1 MKIQYAKGN
10 PSIKIT
16 LFGHQ
21 RLEIDMI
28 DIQKIETFLCAAECL
43 SISEAAKQL
52 HLSQPTVSHQV
63 KLLEQELGNMLFTR
77 SNTGLQLTE
86 AGRLLLPWARRL
98 SHDTYDLKVMMSS
111 LNEEIAGE
119 LRISCSTTAG
129 KYILPQLAARFCLHY
144 PGIKT
149 RILACGPEHAALNL
163 LEGEAH
169 IGVVS
174 SEISDASLESQKFF
188 RDTITLIVPSDHR
201 WASRSSIE
209 PAEILG
215 EPLILREE
223 TAGTRRVMLTELA
236 KHDISLDDLKVFM
249 EVGNAEAIVG
259 TVAAGYGISFVS
271 TMAIGNLQQQGK
283 VVAISVDGLTLQRTI
298 YMVRK
303 RISTPHRPRDVF
315 WSFIHAPEN
324 IDLLH
329 LPDQKM

>member
-1 MKIQYAKGN
+1 
-10 PSIKIT
+10 
-16 LFGHQ
+16 
-21 RLEIDMI
+21 MI
-28 DIQKIETFLCAAECL
+28 DLQRVETFLCAADKL

-52 HLSQPTVSHQV
+52 HLSQPTVSHQI
-63 KLLEQELGNMLFTR
+63 KLLEQELGNTLFVR

-98 SHDTYDLKVMMSS
+98 LHDTNDLKDMMSS
-111 LNEEIAGE
+111 LSREIAGE

-129 KYILPQLAARFCLHY
+129 KYILPQLAGRFCLRY

-174 SEISDASLESQKFF
+174 SEINDSSLESQKFF
-188 RDTITLIVPSDHR
+188 RDTITLIVPSNHH

-209 PAEILG
+209 PSEILG

-223 TAGTRRVMLTELA
+223 TSGTRRVMLTEFA
-236 KHDISLDDLKVFM
+236 KHDISLDDLKIFM
-249 EVGNAEAIVG
+249 EIGNAEAIVG
-259 TVAAGYGISFVS
+259 TVAAGYGVAFVS
-271 TMAIGNLQQQGK
+271 TMAASYLREKGRIVEL
-283 VVAISVDGLTLQRTI
+283 SVDGMTLQRTI
-298 YMVRK
+298 YMVRR

-315 WSFIHAPEN
+315 WGFIHAPEN
-324 IDLLH
+324 ADLLH
-329 LPDQKM
+329 LPDQKL